1 MVSERAGARHSRFA
15 GHDGLGRSRDQV
27 DVEDL
32 PTGVEADEM
41 RALHLD
47 AADMRGEFE
56 HGDVVTRHLAF
67 IPKVL
72 EYPTKLL
79 CIAPQTER

>member
-47 AADMRGEFE
+47 AAAMRAEFE
-56 HGDVVTRHLAF
+56 HGAVAARHLAF
-67 IPKVL
+67 IPEVL
-72 EYPTKLL
+72 D
-79 CIAPQTER
+79 ISN